1 MSKKLKWGAIIGGS
15 TFIVFLILVFV
26 ILSLPA
32 GGSSREKQISYVK
45 ETQEQVSKI
54 NVPSN
59 IKKEGDRFVQSFF
72 LFKPEQLKEN
82 TKYSLAFEECRK
94 LSVEYGQGSNVHQK
108 LIDATKDSY
117 GNHLLTYDVSGV
129 YKKEEKAFSIVLTLT
144 NTNGEARVSN
154 YSVVHHE

>member
-15 TFIVFLILVFV
+15 TLVVFFILIFVF
-26 ILSLPA
+26 LSLPA
-32 GGSSREKQISYVK
+32 GGSSIEKQITYVK
-45 ETQEQVSKI
+45 ETQEQASKI

-59 IKKEGDRFVQSFF
+59 IKEEGDRFVQSFF
-72 LFKPEQLKEN
+72 SFKPEELKKN

-94 LSVEYGQGSNVHQK
+94 LSLEYGQGSNVHQK
-108 LIDATKDSY
+108 IIDATKDSY
-117 GNHLLTYDVSGV
+117 GNHLLTYNVSGT